1 MEIVLI
7 IISALLWGAAFWSL
21 WKRRLLAPAFSYLAL
36 LLLSFARTPEGYSL
50 LPVNNMI
57 LTGWLCMTLIVMVA
71 TLLQPDSERRDTAG
85 VGYMTVGAVVGMAVG
100 LLGFSVAETPGMRYS
115 IMIVATA
122 AGTFFGYL
130 LFGNTPQGR
139 SGRLEGVRERR
150 GLFASLLSKG
160 FPIALT
166 VMQLGVALVLLIALY
181 ARG

>member
-7 IISALLWGAAFWSL
+7 IISVLLWGAAFWCL

-36 LLLSFARTPEGYSL
+36 LALSFARTPEGYSL
-50 LPVNNMI
+50 LPVNNTI

-71 TLLQPDSERRDTAG
+71 TLLQPESERRDSAG
-85 VGYMTVGAVVGMAVG
+85 VGYMAVGSLVGMAVG

-115 IMIVATA
+115 IMVVATA

-130 LFGNTPQGR
+130 LYGNTPQGR
-139 SGRLEGVRERR
+139 AARIEGARERR
-150 GLFASLLSKG
+150 GVFASLLSKG

-181 ARG
+181 IGG